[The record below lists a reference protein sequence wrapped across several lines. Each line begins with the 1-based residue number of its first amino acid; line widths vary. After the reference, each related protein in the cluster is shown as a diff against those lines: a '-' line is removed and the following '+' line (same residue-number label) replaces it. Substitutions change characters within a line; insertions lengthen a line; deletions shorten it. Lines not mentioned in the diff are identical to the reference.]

1 METIN
6 LQHLDLFTKIKEISN
21 KKKFKIVELT
31 QHNEIAIT
39 VIAKEIKL
47 AYNKCSDYC
56 SKLEKGGLVTKKKNG
71 KEVLVKGNISLE
83 KLSKALAPL
92 IAK

>member
-6 LQHLDLFTKIKEISN
+6 LQHLDLFTKIKAISN

-31 QHNEIAIT
+31 QHEEIAIT

-56 SKLEKGGLVTKKKNG
+56 SKLEKSGLVTKKKNG
-71 KEVLVKGNISLE
+71 KEVLVKSNLSLE

-92 IAK
+92 VAK